1 MNEQPTPTQ
10 SAETCA
16 IVAALAKAQG
26 AFLPVRRNR
35 TVEVR
40 LKDGTGKYTF
50 TYATLD
56 SVLDATRKALS
67 DNGICHTATVADGVI
82 TVTLRHESGQWF
94 GSSLPVPSPSQGWQ
108 PFGSATTYARR
119 YLLSPLLGVASE
131 EDDDGNVADGNS
143 AHPVDPLQPLWDAMA
158 KTDIRGNDAIR
169 VWCEKVLGRPVPTP
183 DTIFPKDMAALL
195 AALEAPKAPPAT
207 FLAGAKELNAALDK
221 LAPWGSA
228 CDGLPAKAASDLKK
242 AAKLAWANGIL
253 RLPVP
258 VSAFA
263 QLKPEQVTVLI
274 AAATNGEMP
283 ETADDMPAWANDMP
297 AWANEGKKTTP

>member
-1 MNEQPTPTQ
+1 MNEQQPTPTQ

-26 AFLPVRRNR
+26 SFLPVHRNR
-35 TVEVR
+35 TVEVN
-40 LKDGTGKYTF
+40 LKDGKGKYTF
-50 TYATLD
+50 AYATLD

-67 DNGICHTATVADGVI
+67 ENGICHTAMVCDGMIV
-82 TVTLRHESGQWF
+82 VKLMHESGQF
-94 GSSLPVPSPSQGWQ
+94 FAAVLPVPQPSAGWQ
-108 PFGSATTYARR
+108 AFGSAITYARR
-119 YLLSPLLGVASE
+119 YLLGPLLGVASE
-131 EDDDGNVADGNS
+131 EDDDGNGADGNS
-143 AHPVDPLQPLWDAMA
+143 AHPVADPLQPFWDVLA

-221 LAPWGSA
+221 LAPWGSS
-228 CDGLPAKAASDLKK
+228 CDGLPAKEASDLKK

-283 ETADDMPAWANDMP
+283 ENAYDMP

>member
-10 SAETCA
+10 SAETGA
-16 IVAALAKAQG
+16 IVASLAKAQG
-26 AFLPVRRNR
+26 AFLPVHRNR
-35 TVEVR
+35 TVEVN
-40 LKDGTGKYTF
+40 LKDGKGKYTF
-50 TYATLD
+50 AYATLD

-67 DNGICHTATVADGVI
+67 ENGLCHTATVADGVI

-94 GSSLPVPSPSQGWQ
+94 GSSLPVPPPSQGWQ

-131 EDDDGNVADGNS
+131 EDDDGNGADGNS
-143 AHPVDPLQPLWDAMA
+143 AHPVADPLQPLWDALDRTQMNTA
-158 KTDIRGNDAIR
+158 ERKAF
-169 VWCEKVLGRPVPTP
+169 CEKVLGRPVPTA
-183 DTIFPKDMAALL
+183 DTIFPKDMPVLL

-221 LAPWGSA
+221 LAPWGSS
-228 CDGLPAKAASDLKK
+228 CDGLPAKEASDLKK

-263 QLKPEQVTVLI
+263 QLKPEQVTALV
-274 AAATNGEMP
+274 AAATAGEMP
-283 ETADDMPAWANDMP
+283 EVDDLP
-297 AWANEGKKTTP
+297 AWANEVKKTTP

>member
-1 MNEQPTPTQ
+1 MNEQQPTPTQ
-10 SAETCA
+10 SAETGA

-26 AFLPVRRNR
+26 SFLPVHRNR
-35 TVEVR
+35 TVEVN
-40 LKDGTGKYTF
+40 LKDGKGKYTF
-50 TYATLD
+50 AYATLD

-131 EDDDGNVADGNS
+131 EDDDGNGADGNS
-143 AHPVDPLQPLWDAMA
+143 AHPVADPLQPLWDALA

-195 AALEAPKAPPAT
+195 AALEKPSATPAA

-221 LAPWGSA
+221 LAPWGSG
-228 CDGLPAKAASDLKK
+228 CDGLSAKDAADYKRS
-242 AAKLAWANGIL
+242 AKLSWINGML
-253 RLPVP
+253 RLPIP
-258 VSAFA
+258 ITSSA
-263 QLKPEQVTVLI
+263 QLKPDQCTILL
-274 AAATNGEMP
+274 ASATAGEMP
-283 ETADDMPAWANDMP
+283 EVEDLPD
-297 AWANEGKKTTP
+297 WANEGKKTTP